1 MATYTT
7 IETRQDINTP
17 FFNDNPAFS
26 ELHDKK
32 RTELEAIGGTL
43 TITTS
48 EDNLV
53 RTYVKTVPE
62 NQLVALKAID
72 DGQIA
77 DITKLFEE
85 ATPEAPIFFQNDIV
99 KEFDST
105 RSEQIYNGTITV

>member
-7 IETRQDINTP
+7 IETRPDINTP
-17 FFNDNPAFS
+17 FFNDDPVFS
-26 ELHDKK
+26 ELHNKK
-32 RTELEAIGGTL
+32 KTELEAIGGTL

-48 EDNLV
+48 EDNLI

-72 DGQIA
+72 EGQIA
-77 DITKLFEE
+77 DITKLFVD
-85 ATPEAPIFFQNDIV
+85 ATPEAPITFQNGIV

-105 RSEQIYNGTITV
+105 RSEQIYNGEITV